1 MAEETTNAEITDA
14 EILELLGDGKTDATP
29 EVEKILLERKLDLWK
44 NTLADSR
51 IDYQTAKALKD
62 DALEKVA
69 ITNAKRAVTAIR
81 HLEAELLQVAIKVKE
96 AELARLGKRLAAE
109 EQKVFDKLAQVGDK
123 PKD

>member
-1 MAEETTNAEITDA
+1 MAVEITDA
-14 EILELLGDGKTDATP
+14 EILEMLGDGKTDASP
-29 EVEKILLERKLDLWK
+29 EVEKVLLERKLDLWK

-62 DALEKVA
+62 DALEKSA